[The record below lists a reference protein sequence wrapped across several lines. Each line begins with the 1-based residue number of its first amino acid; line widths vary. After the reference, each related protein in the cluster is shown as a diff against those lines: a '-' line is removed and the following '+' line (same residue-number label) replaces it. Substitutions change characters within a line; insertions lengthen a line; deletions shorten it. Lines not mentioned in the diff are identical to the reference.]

1 MINLKNRLPHWAVLA
16 ASILIATIT
25 EMSIVNINTWADI
38 SYTSKLLLTQI
49 AKNLNNLNALEWQGI
64 ASKQVDVELR
74 EQINQTRINT
84 DFLFNKLNENE
95 TNQQKTKQ
103 LFILYQEYN
112 KALKQQFA
120 LIAANQ
126 IQQAIQVDEE
136 LVDPTFSKLNNEI
149 NSLSIFY
156 ELQKQKADQISNLGI
171 TITFLLTAVIFGEL
185 FWRYNSFLL
194 AKNEELNRILDEL
207 KQTQSQLIQTEKMAG
222 LGQMVAGIAH
232 EINNPVSFIHGN
244 IQHVGNYAQN
254 LLQLVFLYQQ
264 HYPVSTPEIQDC
276 INKIDLEFISEDLN
290 KILLSMTNG
299 TERISN
305 IILSLRNFSRLG
317 ETDIKDVDLHEG
329 IESTLLIINYKFLN
343 KIEIIRQYSD
353 LPLVNCFPGLLNQ
366 VFMNILSN
374 AYDALLSQESLVNK
388 QIVIQTEK
396 LVENKISIKIRDNG
410 LGMPSEIQTKI
421 FDPFF
426 TTKPVGKGTGL
437 GLSIC
442 YKIIEKHNGKITV
455 TSEVGKGTE
464 FTIIIP
470 IRYEN
475 QKNCRQI

>member
-1 MINLKNRLPHWAVLA
+1 MINPKKRFPHWAVLTIF
-16 ASILIATIT
+16 ILISTIT
-25 EMSIVNINTWADI
+25 EISILSIKRWADI
-38 SYTSKLLLTQI
+38 SYDSKLLLTKV
-49 AKNLNNLNALEWQGI
+49 AKNINNLNALEWQGI
-64 ASKQVDVELR
+64 ANKKVDFELN
-74 EQINQTRINT
+74 EQINKTQTDI
-84 DFLFNKLNENE
+84 DLLLNKLTENE
-95 TNQQKTKQ
+95 INKQITKQ

-112 KALKQQFA
+112 KALEQQLS
-120 LIAANQ
+120 LIAANK
-126 IQQAIQVDEE
+126 IQQAIKIDKE
-136 LVDPTFSKLNNEI
+136 LVDPTFAKLNNQI

-171 TITFLLTAVIFGEL
+171 TITFLLTAVIFGEF

-194 AKNEELNRILDEL
+194 AKNEELKKILDEL
-207 KQTQSQLIQTEKMAG
+207 QQTQSQLIQTEKMAG

-232 EINNPVSFIHGN
+232 EINNPVSFIDGN
-244 IQHVGNYAQN
+244 IQYVKNYAQD
-254 LLQLVFLYQQ
+254 LLGLVLLYQQ
-264 HYPVSTPEIQDC
+264 HYPESTPEIQDC

-305 IILSLRNFSRLG
+305 IVLSLRNFSRLG

-343 KIEIIRQYSD
+343 KIEIIRKYSD
-353 LPLVNCFPGLLNQ
+353 LPLVSCFPGILNQ

-374 AYDALLSQESLVNK
+374 ACDALLSQESLVNK
-388 QIVIQTEK
+388 QIVIQTEQ
-396 LVENKISIKIRDNG
+396 LVENQVSIKIRDNG
-410 LGMPSEIQTKI
+410 VGMPPEIQAKI

-426 TTKPVGKGTGL
+426 TTKPVGKGTGI

-455 TSEVGKGTE
+455 TSEVAKGTE
-464 FTIIIP
+464 FIIFIP
-470 IRYEN
+470 IKYKL
-475 QKNCRQI
+475 QD